1 METLIVKSKDKATA
15 QLLKKLLKEIKGVE
29 KVSVLNTTE
38 KEDIALAN
46 AISKGKTGEY
56 IDTEGFLASLKK

>member
-1 METLIVKSKDKATA
+1 MEPLIVKSKDKATA

-29 KVSVLNTTE
+29 KVSVLSTTE

-46 AISKGKTGEY
+46 AIKKGKAGEY
-56 IDTEGFLASLKK
+56 VNTEDFLAASKK